1 MLQGIL
7 SYLLFFESDV
17 NLSPHPVK
25 KAGSIVGAI
34 GDKGGIVTV
43 FFTGIIIWKFV
54 KDVSNIIQHER
65 MKVE

>member
-1 MLQGIL
+1 M
-7 SYLLFFESDV
+7 LFFESDV